1 MKKTASFIF
10 IFCILIAFCAPVFAL
25 DPVYENDKVIYDTK
39 TKCWSKEENKEG
51 IILYKK
57 TSSGTGSYSIY
68 YYKCDKPAFQSGS
81 NFEFIDDK
89 KLIAID
95 NASLKYSKIIF
106 DGSKFIQI
114 PLEIEELKTIFPDV
128 EIIKISRFK
137 NNKLTIKK
145 PLFKKKTVLLVNDTD
160 EYFHKYF
167 VSPES
172 SANKNIKGLITLSKK
187 FTKVKFCHLG
197 EKDGLTIY
205 IK

>member
-1 MKKTASFIF
+1 MKKAASFIF
-10 IFCILIAFCAPVFAL
+10 IFCTLIAFCAPVFAL

-145 PLFKKKTVLLVNDTD
+145 PLFKKKTVLLVNDTN

>member
-1 MKKTASFIF
+1 MKKAASFIF
-10 IFCILIAFCAPVFAL
+10 IFCTLIAFCAPVFAL

-89 KLIAID
+89 KLIAVD

-172 SANKNIKGLITLSKK
+172 SANKNIKGLITL
-187 FTKVKFCHLG
+187 
-197 EKDGLTIY
+197 
-205 IK
+205 

>member
-10 IFCILIAFCAPVFAL
+10 IFCTLIAFYAPVFAL

-68 YYKCDKPAFQSGS
+68 YYKCNKPAFQSGS

-145 PLFKKKTVLLVNDTD
+145 PLFEKKTVLLVNDTD

>member
-10 IFCILIAFCAPVFAL
+10 IFCTLIAFCAPVFAL

-145 PLFKKKTVLLVNDTD
+145 PLFEKKTVLLVNDTD

>member
-10 IFCILIAFCAPVFAL
+10 IFCTLIAFCAPVFAL

-89 KLIAID
+89 KLIAVD

-160 EYFHKYF
+160 EFFHKYF

>member
-10 IFCILIAFCAPVFAL
+10 IFCTLIAFCAPVFAL

-89 KLIAID
+89 KLIAVD

-145 PLFKKKTVLLVNDTD
+145 PLFEKKTVLLVNDTD

>member
-1 MKKTASFIF
+1 MKKAASFIF
-10 IFCILIAFCAPVFAL
+10 IFCTLIAFCAPVFAL

-89 KLIAID
+89 KLIAVD

-145 PLFKKKTVLLVNDTD
+145 PLFKKKTVLLVNDTN

>member
-1 MKKTASFIF
+1 MKKAASFIF
-10 IFCILIAFCAPVFAL
+10 IFCTLIAFCAPVFAL

-89 KLIAID
+89 KLIAVD

-114 PLEIEELKTIFPDV
+114 PLEIEELKTIFPDA

-167 VSPES
+167 VSPKS

>member
-1 MKKTASFIF
+1 MKKPASFIF
-10 IFCILIAFCAPVFAL
+10 IFCTLIAFCAPVFAL

-89 KLIAID
+89 KLIAVD

-114 PLEIEELKTIFPDV
+114 PLEIEELKTIFPDA

>member
-1 MKKTASFIF
+1 MKKAASFIF
-10 IFCILIAFCAPVFAL
+10 IFCTLIAFCAPVFAL

-89 KLIAID
+89 KLIAVD

-106 DGSKFIQI
+106 DGSKLIQI

-145 PLFKKKTVLLVNDTD
+145 PLFEKKTVLLVNDTD

>member
-1 MKKTASFIF
+1 MKKAASFIF
-10 IFCILIAFCAPVFAL
+10 IFCTLIAFCAPVFAL

-89 KLIAID
+89 KLIAVD

-114 PLEIEELKTIFPDV
+114 PLEIEELKTTFPDV

>member
-1 MKKTASFIF
+1 MKKVASFIF
-10 IFCILIAFCAPVFAL
+10 IFCTLIAFCAPVFAL

-89 KLIAID
+89 KLIAVD

-160 EYFHKYF
+160 EFFHKYF

>member
-1 MKKTASFIF
+1 MKKAASFIF

-68 YYKCDKPAFQSGS
+68 YYKCDKPAFQSSS

-89 KLIAID
+89 KLIAVD

>member
-1 MKKTASFIF
+1 MKKAASFIF
-10 IFCILIAFCAPVFAL
+10 IFCTLIAFCAPVFAL

-68 YYKCDKPAFQSGS
+68 YYKCNKPAFQSGS

-114 PLEIEELKTIFPDV
+114 PLEIEELKMIFPDV

>member
-1 MKKTASFIF
+1 MKKPASFIF
-10 IFCILIAFCAPVFAL
+10 IFCTLIAFCAPVFAL

-68 YYKCDKPAFQSGS
+68 YYKCDKPAFQSSS

-89 KLIAID
+89 KLIAVD

-160 EYFHKYF
+160 EFFHKYF

-197 EKDGLTIY
+197 EKEGLTIY

>member
-1 MKKTASFIF
+1 MKKPASFIF
-10 IFCILIAFCAPVFAL
+10 IFCTLIAFCAPVFAL

-68 YYKCDKPAFQSGS
+68 YYKCDKPAFQSSS

-89 KLIAID
+89 KLIAVD

>member
-10 IFCILIAFCAPVFAL
+10 IFCTLIAFCAPVFAL

-68 YYKCDKPAFQSGS
+68 YYKCNKPAFQSGS

-89 KLIAID
+89 KLIAVD

-160 EYFHKYF
+160 EFFHKYF

>member
-10 IFCILIAFCAPVFAL
+10 IFCTLIAFCAPVFAL

-106 DGSKFIQI
+106 DGSRFIQI
-114 PLEIEELKTIFPDV
+114 PLEIEELKMIFPDV

>member
-1 MKKTASFIF
+1 MKKAASFIF
-10 IFCILIAFCAPVFAL
+10 IFCTLIAFCAPVFAL

-172 SANKNIKGLITLSKK
+172 SANKNIKGLISLSKK

>member
-1 MKKTASFIF
+1 MKKPASFIF
-10 IFCILIAFCAPVFAL
+10 IFCTLIAFCAPVFAL

-114 PLEIEELKTIFPDV
+114 PLEIEELKMIFPDV

-145 PLFKKKTVLLVNDTD
+145 PLFEKKTVLLVNDTD
-160 EYFHKYF
+160 EFFHKYF

>member
-1 MKKTASFIF
+1 MKKAASFIF

-89 KLIAID
+89 KLIAVD

>member
-10 IFCILIAFCAPVFAL
+10 IFCTLIAFCAPVFAL

-89 KLIAID
+89 KLIAVD

-145 PLFKKKTVLLVNDTD
+145 PLFKKKTVLFVNDTD

>member
-1 MKKTASFIF
+1 MKKAASFIF
-10 IFCILIAFCAPVFAL
+10 IFCTLIAFCAPVFAL

-89 KLIAID
+89 KLIAVD

-145 PLFKKKTVLLVNDTD
+145 PLFEKKTVLLVNDTD
-160 EYFHKYF
+160 EFFHKYF

>member
-1 MKKTASFIF
+1 MKKAASFIF
-10 IFCILIAFCAPVFAL
+10 IFCTLIAFCAPVFAL

-89 KLIAID
+89 KLIAVD

-145 PLFKKKTVLLVNDTD
+145 PLFKKKTVLLVNNTD
-160 EYFHKYF
+160 EFFHKYF

>member
-10 IFCILIAFCAPVFAL
+10 IFCTLIAFCAPVFAL

-89 KLIAID
+89 KLIAVD
-95 NASLKYSKIIF
+95 SASLKYSKIIF

>member
-1 MKKTASFIF
+1 MKKPASFIF
-10 IFCILIAFCAPVFAL
+10 IFCTLIAFCAPVFAL

-68 YYKCDKPAFQSGS
+68 YYKCDKPAFQSSS

-89 KLIAID
+89 KLIAVD

-114 PLEIEELKTIFPDV
+114 PLEIEELKTIFPDA

>member
-1 MKKTASFIF
+1 MKKAASFIF
-10 IFCILIAFCAPVFAL
+10 IFCTLIAFCAPVFAL

>member
-1 MKKTASFIF
+1 MKKAASFIF
-10 IFCILIAFCAPVFAL
+10 IFCTLIAFCAPVFAL

-68 YYKCDKPAFQSGS
+68 YYKCNKPAFQSGS

-89 KLIAID
+89 KLIAVD

>member
-10 IFCILIAFCAPVFAL
+10 IFCTLIAFCAPVFAL

-89 KLIAID
+89 KLIAVD

-114 PLEIEELKTIFPDV
+114 PLEIEELKTTFPDV

-160 EYFHKYF
+160 EFFHKYF

>member
-1 MKKTASFIF
+1 MKKAASFIF
-10 IFCILIAFCAPVFAL
+10 IFCTLIAFCAPVFAL

-57 TSSGTGSYSIY
+57 TSSGTGGYSIY

-145 PLFKKKTVLLVNDTD
+145 PLFKKKTVLLVNDTN

>member
-1 MKKTASFIF
+1 MKKPASFIF
-10 IFCILIAFCAPVFAL
+10 IFCTLIAFYAPVFAL

-89 KLIAID
+89 KLIAVD

>member
-1 MKKTASFIF
+1 MKKAASFIF
-10 IFCILIAFCAPVFAL
+10 IFCTLIAFCAPVFAL

-114 PLEIEELKTIFPDV
+114 PLEIEELKMIFPDA

>member
-1 MKKTASFIF
+1 MKKAASFIF
-10 IFCILIAFCAPVFAL
+10 IFCTLIAFCAPVFAL

-68 YYKCDKPAFQSGS
+68 YYKCNKPAFQSGS

-89 KLIAID
+89 KLIAVD

-197 EKDGLTIY
+197 EKEGLTIY

>member
-1 MKKTASFIF
+1 MKKAASFIF

-68 YYKCDKPAFQSGS
+68 YYKCDKPAFQSSS

-89 KLIAID
+89 KLIAVD

-114 PLEIEELKTIFPDV
+114 PLEIEELKTIFPDA

>member
-1 MKKTASFIF
+1 MKKAASFIF
-10 IFCILIAFCAPVFAL
+10 IFCTLIAFCAPVFAL

-89 KLIAID
+89 KLIAVD

-114 PLEIEELKTIFPDV
+114 PLEIEELKMIFPDV

>member
-1 MKKTASFIF
+1 MKKAASFIF
-10 IFCILIAFCAPVFAL
+10 IFCTLIAFCAPVFAL

-89 KLIAID
+89 KLIAVD

-145 PLFKKKTVLLVNDTD
+145 PLFKKKTLLLVNDTD

>member
-1 MKKTASFIF
+1 MKKPASFIF
-10 IFCILIAFCAPVFAL
+10 IFCTLIAFCAPVFAL

-89 KLIAID
+89 KLIAVD

-160 EYFHKYF
+160 EFFHKYF

>member
-10 IFCILIAFCAPVFAL
+10 IFCTLIAFCAPVFAL

-89 KLIAID
+89 KLIAVD

-160 EYFHKYF
+160 KYFHKYF